1 MPFAPNRVVDTVIR
15 TFLDK
20 LATAEDQDS
29 ASTGACRLEQ
39 WAEGG
44 QLRYEWIERD
54 R

>member
-20 LATAEDQDS
+20 LATSQDS
-29 ASTGACRLEQ
+29 AWTGACRLEQ

-44 QLRYEWIERD
+44 QLRYEWIEHD
-54 R
+54 Q